1 MTHNMTHRL
10 ILRRL
15 TAHSPMMRRLTTV
28 CFVFCFALAT
38 VFGWPRLHRVQAQPT
53 VAHVAT
59 GSGGAVASVDALAT
73 QIGID
78 VLKEGGNAV
87 DAAVATA
94 AALGVTEPFSAG
106 IGGGGFMVI
115 YQPDRSLST
124 GESSGAQS
132 VEANVETSVEASV
145 VTLDGREEAP
155 AAVRPDLFTDPDS
168 ETGAPLPF
176 FPNRISS
183 GLAVGV
189 PGTPLNWAT
198 AAERYGTKPLS
209 ELLQPAITLA
219 ETGFSVDETFAGQVE
234 GNQER
239 FAAFESTRSLY
250 LPNGQLPP
258 VGSQLNNPD
267 LAKTYR
273 LLAEQGVNAFYR
285 GEIASAIAQTV
296 QNPPVVDEPSFKVW
310 PGQMTLADLDRYEVR
325 IRPAVESTYRD
336 YRFYGMGLPSSGGTT
351 IAQTLNL
358 LEGYD
363 LSELDRAEALHLLIE
378 SERLAFADRG
388 AYLGDPEYV
397 DVPLPGLLSKD
408 YASDRRATIPA
419 EAPANEADYRAIAG
433 DPLAY
438 QQDPSPSLTGALT
451 AASTDGEGLSTTH
464 LTVVDADGMMVCYT
478 LTIESTGGSG
488 IVVPGYGFILNNE
501 LTDFDVDNPHPNV
514 PEPGKRP
521 RSSIAPTI
529 ARTPD
534 GSLLAFGSPGG
545 STIITTGLNI
555 AVNIVDFG
563 MGLEDAIAAPR
574 LSQRNNG
581 ITQVD
586 QGFEETEQG
595 EALLAFGHQLD
606 STDEIGAATGIL
618 VSPEGEITAVAE
630 PSRRGGGSA
639 MTTE

>member
-1 MTHNMTHRL
+1 M
-10 ILRRL
+10 
-15 TAHSPMMRRLTTV
+15 
-28 CFVFCFALAT
+28 
-38 VFGWPRLHRVQAQPT
+38 
-53 VAHVAT
+53 
-59 GSGGAVASVDALAT
+59 ASVDALAT

-106 IGGGGFMVI
+106 IGGGGFMMI
-115 YQPDRSLST
+115 YQPERSSEQSAAASL
-124 GESSGAQS
+124 GA
-132 VEANVETSVEASV
+132 ANV

-155 AAVRPDLFTDPDS
+155 AAVGPNLFEDPDS
-168 ETGAPLPF
+168 QTGEPLPF
-176 FPNRISS
+176 SPNRISS
-183 GLAVGV
+183 GLAVGI

-198 AAERYGTKPLS
+198 AAERYGTRSLA
-209 ELLQPAITLA
+209 ELLQPAIALA
-219 ETGFSVDETFAGQVE
+219 ETGFSIDETFASQVE
-234 GNQER
+234 DNQER
-239 FAAFESTRSLY
+239 FSAFESTRSLY
-250 LPNGQLPP
+250 LPNGQPP
-258 VGSQLNNPD
+258 AVGSQLSNPD

-285 GEIASAIAQTV
+285 GEIADAITQTV
-296 QNPPVVDEPSFKVW
+296 QNPPVVAESPFKVW
-310 PGQMTLADLDRYEVR
+310 PGEMTTADLDRYEVR

-336 YRFYGMGLPSSGGTT
+336 YLFYGMGLPSSGGTT

-358 LEGYD
+358 LAGYD
-363 LSELDRAEALHLLIE
+363 LSEMNRTEALHLLIE
-378 SERLAFADRG
+378 AERLAFADRG

-397 DVPLPGLLSKD
+397 DVPLPGLLSSD
-408 YASDRRATIPA
+408 YASDRRKSIPTDVPID
-419 EAPANEADYRAIAG
+419 EANYQAIAG
-433 DPLAY
+433 NPLPY
-438 QQDPSPSLTGALT
+438 QQDPSPSLTAT
-451 AASTDGEGLSTTH
+451 PVPISSADGEGLSTTH
-464 LTVVDADGMMVCYT
+464 LTVVDSGGMIVCYT

-488 IVVPGYGFILNNE
+488 IVVPDYGFILNNE
-501 LTDFDVDNPHPNV
+501 LTDFDIESPHPNV

-529 ARTPD
+529 AKTPD

-555 AVNIVDFG
+555 AVNMIDFG
-563 MGLEDAIAAPR
+563 LGLEEAIAAPR

-586 QGFEETEQG
+586 QGFEQTEAG
-595 EALLAFGHQLD
+595 KALLNFGHQLD
-606 STDEIGAATGIL
+606 PIDEIGAATGIL
-618 VSPEGEITAVAE
+618 VNPEGQITAAAE